1 MGYCKLCLLKSVLG
15 KPLSHFCK
23 KCRFLKQRCPAFGH
37 MEGEKLRKSVLS
49 DLSEKN
55 FPLVSA
61 FLKQKKPL
69 LKKICPAFRQMSL
82 DLSPRFGYPKF
93 NFESSKLHEISNLKN
108 TKFDKILKILD
119 QICPAFDQMGV
130 FGFSEPRKC
139 SICAD
144 LGSDARGG
152 KLNLP

>member
-1 MGYCKLCLLKSVLG
+1 MFASKDE
-15 KPLSHFCK
+15 F
-23 KCRFLKQRCPAFGH
+23 FAQ
-37 MEGEKLRKSVLS
+37 EGEKLRKSVLS

-93 NFESSKLHEISNLKN
+93 NFESSKLHEISNLK
-108 TKFDKILKILD
+108 KIKSD
-119 QICPAFDQMGV
+119 QICPAFDQMGE

-152 KLNLP
+152 N